1 MCSDSSDS
9 EEGNKVVQAQSKP
22 APVVI
27 LAPAAEVKKTQP
39 VLDLEVRSLYLFKL
53 DYNNRWSAAA
63 SFCTHPF
70 KEVAPGEMWEGAKVG
85 GAADEDDD
93 DEVMGPL
100 PKPKES
106 ALDAKRLQTNILS
119 SSLHSM
125 IYKIFILNLVSYGG
139 ALLPGEGSAI
149 AQYVQSVST
158 SAVHYICLFI
168 LSHLNMLT
176 VYYIC
181 LFILS
186 HFKHVSSILYLF
198 IYFITFEYVNS
209 VLYLFIYFI
218 TL

>member
-1 MCSDSSDS
+1 M
-9 EEGNKVVQAQSKP
+9 VQAQSKP

-125 IYKIFILNLVSYGG
+125 IYKNFILNLVSYGG

-186 HFKHVSSILYLF
+186 HLNMLTVYFLCLFILSHFSHVSTILYIFVKHLF
-198 IYFITFEYVNS
+198 FYFIALIF
-209 VLYLFIYFI
+209 
-218 TL
+218 